1 MELVPARFEIQRL
14 RLLYLKTIL
23 EQKESSMVQIF
34 ILGDWFYTC
43 LNDLKLIRF
52 DGSLEEIKLMTK
64 TKFNKIVKERIN
76 ENALQYLTGKQGS
89 KGKQM
94 RYTDIE
100 MAAYL
105 LPDNKLTIEQKRRIF
120 EIRNGMID
128 IPSNFSHRNEI
139 FYCFCGEREDM
150 QHVYHCKTLNK
161 DKSETENYSKIYS
174 GNISQQISICTRFEE
189 NLKQREKLMN
199 NDENNDEQT
208 KGKQI
213 QKKRKKSNLP
223 CDPIV
228 DPLYCKRFSNG

>member
-1 MELVPARFEIQRL
+1 
-14 RLLYLKTIL
+14 
-23 EQKESSMVQIF
+23 
-34 ILGDWFYTC
+34 
-43 LNDLKLIRF
+43 
-52 DGSLEEIKLMTK
+52 MTK
-64 TKFNKIVKERIN
+64 AKFNRIVKERIS

-139 FYCFCGEREDM
+139 FYCFCCEREDM

-161 DKSETENYSKIYS
+161 DKSETEN
-174 GNISQQISICTRFEE
+174 
-189 NLKQREKLMN
+189 
-199 NDENNDEQT
+199 
-208 KGKQI
+208 
-213 QKKRKKSNLP
+213 
-223 CDPIV
+223 
-228 DPLYCKRFSNG
+228 